1 MIEEVATYRLR
12 KGQYEEAAAVFQQLV
27 GSGDLEADD
36 RLAAMAH
43 LVIALSWFDQDSAE
57 EHAMSLPVSAG
68 AEEIDPVAL
77 EETEVPRSSR
87 VRRLV
92 IVDKAQQR
100 ADRKKTAADPEKRRR
115 KRAAEREK
123 YLKKLEEL
131 AKYDPNKPVK
141 PDAER
146 WIAKKSRSYN
156 KRGRKNKNKFSGAQG
171 AGTVDSKDAEKL
183 DAFARAKA
191 KKEAELRAAEEP
203 AEGAKK
209 KQPYRKKRH

>member
-1 MIEEVATYRLR
+1 MVEEVAAYRLR

-43 LVIALSWFDQDSAE
+43 LVIALSWFDQESAE
-57 EHAMSLPVSAG
+57 EHAMSLPATAG
-68 AEEIDPVAL
+68 AEEIDPVEL
-77 EETEVPRSSR
+77 EDTEVPRSSR

-100 ADRKKTAADPEKRRR
+100 ADRKKSAADPEKRRR

-123 YLKKLEEL
+123 YLKKLEEEG
-131 AKYDPNKPVK
+131 KYDPNKPVK

-191 KKEAELRAAEEP
+191 KKEAEQRAEEAP
-203 AEGAKK
+203 AAAKS